1 MAEKITAA
9 KKLSEKNTKQEIA
22 EKAIE
27 GSSQAKSFAE
37 LQKLLA
43 DQSRKTGAEKS

>member
-1 MAEKITAA
+1 MAEKVTARKVSD
-9 KKLSEKNTKQEIA
+9 KKVQDIA

-37 LQKLLA
+37 LQKMLA
-43 DQSRKTGAEKS
+43 EQSRKTSQEKG